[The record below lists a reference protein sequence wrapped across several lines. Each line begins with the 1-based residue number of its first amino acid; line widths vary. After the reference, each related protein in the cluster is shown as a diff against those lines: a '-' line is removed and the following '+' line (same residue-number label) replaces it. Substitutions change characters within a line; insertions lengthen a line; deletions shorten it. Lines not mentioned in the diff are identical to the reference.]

1 MFFSIFLL
9 FTVINCVYSFTP
21 SCQSCKFYISNDK
34 NEDLGLC
41 NMFQDAVYH
50 NNIKTLQKNLAIHCR
65 SDENLC
71 GEPAFLHEPVDDD
84 KEVNANTEKKFEHYE
99 YIKKLCAD
107 DFIEETNL
115 EELEKIEK
123 DLVDVFQKMRRHNL
137 RTIYNTPKS
146 ISKLFKKL
154 KE

>member
-9 FTVINCVYSFTP
+9 FTAINYVYSFTP
-21 SCQSCKFYISNDK
+21 SCQSCKFFISNDK
-34 NEDLGLC
+34 NEHLGQC
-41 NMFQDAVYH
+41 SMFQDAVYH
-50 NNIKTLQKNLAIHCR
+50 NNVKTLQKNLAIHCR

-71 GEPAFLHEPVDDD
+71 GKSGFVYEPVNAD
-84 KEVNANTEKKFEHYE
+84 KEVNADTEKKFEHYE

-123 DLVDVFQKMRRHNL
+123 DLIDVFQKMRRHNL

-146 ISKLFKKL
+146 ISKLLRKFK
-154 KE
+154 E